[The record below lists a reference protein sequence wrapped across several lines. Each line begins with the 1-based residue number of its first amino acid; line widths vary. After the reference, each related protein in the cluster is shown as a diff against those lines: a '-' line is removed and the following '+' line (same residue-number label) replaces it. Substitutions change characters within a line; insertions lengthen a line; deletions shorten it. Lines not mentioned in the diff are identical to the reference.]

1 MIPNQFQT
9 YEKGN
14 TIAKSGKGNAIKNG
28 LFIVKTKTIPIDD
41 LVKI

>member
-14 TIAKSGKGNAIKNG
+14 TSAKSGKGNAKKKWIIY
-28 LFIVKTKTIPIDD
+28 F
-41 LVKI
+41 

>member
-14 TIAKSGKGNAIKNG
+14 TIAKSGKGNAKKKMDY
-28 LFIVKTKTIPIDD
+28 LFLIQKLYQLMI
-41 LVKI
+41 

>member
-14 TIAKSGKGNAIKNG
+14 TVAKSGKGMPKKMDY
-28 LFIVKTKTIPIDD
+28 LFLIQKLYQLMI
-41 LVKI
+41 